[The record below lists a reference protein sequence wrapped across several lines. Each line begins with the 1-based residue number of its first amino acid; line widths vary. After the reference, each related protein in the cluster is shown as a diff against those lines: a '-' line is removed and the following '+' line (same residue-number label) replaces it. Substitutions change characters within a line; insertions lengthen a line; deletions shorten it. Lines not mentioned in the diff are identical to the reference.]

1 MKNITIILFFV
12 LLPLLL
18 FSQNVTFEGTVKDS
32 LGNPLEMANIIA
44 FKKGTKFLESYSI
57 TDNKGNYRLFLEQD
71 QSYTLK
77 VSYLGFDTKN
87 IDITLD
93 STSTSLEKHIILKES
108 TESLSEVELT
118 YEMPVRIVGD
128 TIVYHAD
135 SFTSGKEKKLE
146 DVLKKL
152 PGIDIDDNGEIEV
165 EGKKLKKY

>member
-1 MKNITIILFFV
+1 MKKITIVLFII
-12 LLPLLL
+12 LLPLLS
-18 FSQNVTFEGTVKDS
+18 FSQKVTFEGTVKDS

-87 IDITLD
+87 IDIIID
-93 STSTSLEKHIILKES
+93 SNSADLEKHIILKES

-118 YEMPVRIVGD
+118 YEMPVRIV
-128 TIVYHAD
+128 
-135 SFTSGKEKKLE
+135 F
-146 DVLKKL
+146 
-152 PGIDIDDNGEIEV
+152 
-165 EGKKLKKY
+165 